1 MPRVLGL
8 DLGSHALKAVLLE
21 VGRTTTLVGWADVR
35 RPEGAPEDSL
45 RAALAT
51 LRAEHPWQF
60 DQVVVAMP
68 GTAVA
73 THALVLPF
81 KDAKR
86 LEAAL
91 PFEVEGQLPVDLE
104 EVVFDYQ
111 PGARTAEGTE
121 ILVGVARK
129 DELRPLLALLSD
141 AGFEPRVVTHPA
153 LVYRSLFVGRP
164 ELLGVDTGRLAALV
178 DVGHLR
184 TTVAVGQPGE
194 GLVFARVLPGGG
206 RDVTMALER
215 EFAVSTLD
223 AERWKETDG
232 SLVPG
237 GGPEHLRATE
247 AIQRAV
253 QPLTRE
259 LRATLKAATARD
271 RRPVQQ
277 LFLCGGTSQLPG
289 LAEAWSAELGLPVA
303 ALPAS
308 GHAELA
314 PEQRARG
321 AQAWAL
327 ALCGGSRTDRFNFRR
342 GDTAFSGQLDWL
354 RRRVPQLAVYVGV
367 LVALLVTF
375 GVVRSALLGRREA
388 EVDAQLCEL
397 TRRVL
402 GTCEH
407 NYDRALNMLRGK
419 ESPTAALPKVSAVG
433 LLAEVT
439 ARVPADLPL
448 TVEQV
453 VVDLDRIQIRGE
465 TDSSK
470 SIDRLAAALKTYR
483 CFRDVKSGKVERTKD
498 GAHVTFQV
506 DVLVDCGEPA
516 PSAG

>member
-1 MPRVLGL
+1 MARILGL
-8 DLGSHALKAVLLE
+8 DLGSYALKAVLLE
-21 VGRTTTLVGWADVR
+21 VGRTTSLAGWAEVR
-35 RPEGAPEDSL
+35 RPEGAPEESL
-45 RAALAT
+45 RTALAT
-51 LRAEHPWQF
+51 LRAEHPWQL

-91 PFEVEGQLPVDLE
+91 PFEVESQLPVELE

-121 ILVGVARK
+121 LLVGVARK

-153 LVYRSLFVGRP
+153 LVYRSLFTGRP
-164 ELLGVDTGRLAALV
+164 EFLGVEAGRLAALV
-178 DVGHLR
+178 DVGQVR
-184 TTVAVGQPGE
+184 TTVAVGHPGE

-206 RDVTMALER
+206 RDLTLGLAR
-215 EFAVSTLD
+215 EFGVSSPD
-223 AERWKETDG
+223 AERWKETEG
-232 SLVPG
+232 SLLPG
-237 GGPEHLRATE
+237 GGAENARARE
-247 AIQRAV
+247 AIHRAL

-259 LRATLKAATARD
+259 LRATLKAATTRD
-271 RRPVQQ
+271 RRPVQR
-277 LFLCGGTSQLPG
+277 LFLCGGTALLPG
-289 LAEAWSAELGLPVA
+289 LAESWEAELGLPVA
-303 ALPAS
+303 TLAAS

-321 AQAWAL
+321 AQAWSLAL
-327 ALCGGSRTDRFNFRR
+327 AGGSRTDRFNFRR
-342 GDTAFSGQLDWL
+342 GDVAFSGQLDWL
-354 RRRVPQLAVYVGV
+354 RRRVPQLVAYAGV

-375 GVVRSALLGRREA
+375 GVVRSVLLGRREA
-388 EVDAQLCEL
+388 AVDAQLCEL

-402 GTCEH
+402 GTCER

-419 ESPTAALPKVSAVG
+419 ESPAAALPKVSAAG
-433 LLAEVT
+433 LLAEVA

-448 TVEQV
+448 KVDQV
-453 VVDLDRIQIRGE
+453 VVDLDRIQLRGE

-470 SIDRLAAALKTYR
+470 SIDRLGAALKTYR
-483 CFRDVKSGKVERTKD
+483 CFRDVKGGKVERTKD

-506 DVLVDCGEPA
+506 DVLVDCGEAAPPA
-516 PSAG
+516 G